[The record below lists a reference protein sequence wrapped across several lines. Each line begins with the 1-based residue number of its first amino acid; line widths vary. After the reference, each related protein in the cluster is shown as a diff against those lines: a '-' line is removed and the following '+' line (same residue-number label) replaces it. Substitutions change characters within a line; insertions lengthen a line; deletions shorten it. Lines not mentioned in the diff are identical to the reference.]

1 MRVTYKNEIARLRRA
16 GAVCA
21 AMVAVLAVF
30 PALTMSHHHWL
41 GFMFIGLQV
50 VLLVGALSLLAKAK
64 KLAAE
69 RQG

>member
-1 MRVTYKNEIARLRRA
+1 MTDTNEVGRLRRA
-16 GAVCA
+16 ATVCA

-50 VLLVGALSLLAKAK
+50 VLLVVALSLLAKAR